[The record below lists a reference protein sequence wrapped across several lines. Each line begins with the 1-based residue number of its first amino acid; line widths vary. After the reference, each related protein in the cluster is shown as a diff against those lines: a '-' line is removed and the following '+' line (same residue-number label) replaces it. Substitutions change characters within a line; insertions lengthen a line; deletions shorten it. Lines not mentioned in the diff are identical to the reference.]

1 MRKNEYY
8 TDAQIVLMKKK
19 MFNSHSATLRLY
31 RFIHYSLSPDY
42 NTLGVSHLL
51 TQSVQSGFLYL
62 PDGEDNSDA
71 EDLLRARHPHPP
83 STKPSPRPH

>member
-1 MRKNEYY
+1 
-8 TDAQIVLMKKK
+8 

-42 NTLGVSHLL
+42 NTLGVSHLV

-62 PDGEDNSDA
+62 PDGEDYSEA
-71 EDLLRARHPHPP
+71 EGFHQARH
-83 STKPSPRPH
+83 SLSTETKPSPQPHSGWAGLPLTYP